1 MNKTAQ
7 KTLPKPRRRV
17 KIGLKD
23 IAKELDRIAPKA
35 DGSRHNPDWIGRVRR
50 GDSVSSGLERLIP
63 KAIANLEAR
72 ATKAAEA
79 AQS

>member
-7 KTLPKPRRRV
+7 KTLSQPRRRV

-23 IAKELDRIAPKA
+23 IAKELDRIAPKP

-50 GDSVSSGLERLIP
+50 GDGPSPELERLIP
-63 KAIANLEAR
+63 KAIANLEA
-72 ATKAAEA
+72 KAANA
-79 AQS
+79 TP

>member
-1 MNKTAQ
+1 MRATST

-23 IAKELDRIAPKA
+23 IARELDRIHPKE

-50 GDSVSSGLERLIP
+50 GDGVSQDLEP
-63 KAIANLEAR
+63 KIAEAVANLQA
-72 ATKAAEA
+72 KAKA
-79 AQS
+79 

>member
-1 MNKTAQ
+1 MGKITTMRNTST

-23 IAKELDRIAPKA
+23 IARELDRIAPKE

-50 GDSVSSGLERLIP
+50 GDGVSQDLKPRIDE
-63 KAIANLEAR
+63 AIANLQAR
-72 ATKAAEA
+72 
-79 AQS
+79 S

>member
-1 MNKTAQ
+1 MRNTST

-23 IAKELDRIAPKA
+23 IARELDRIAPKE

-50 GDSVSSGLERLIP
+50 GDGVSQDLEP
-63 KAIANLEAR
+63 KIAEAVANLQAR
-72 ATKAAEA
+72 AKA
-79 AQS
+79 